1 MHYLSS
7 LSEIMNTLREKG
19 YEENYR
25 LSNNNLINEKGNIIP
40 KSKLRLE
47 NTYRFEGMSN
57 PSDMSILYELTSE
70 TGEKIML
77 IDSYAADSDKDISK
91 FVESI

>member
-1 MHYLSS
+1 MHYLNS
-7 LSEIMNTLREKG
+7 LSDVMNKLREKG
-19 YEENYR
+19 YKENYR
-25 LSNNNLINEKGNIIP
+25 LENDKLVDETGNEIP
-40 KSKLRLE
+40 KNKLKLE

-70 TGEKIML
+70 TGDKIML
-77 IDSYAADSDKDISK
+77 IDSYAGDSDKDISK